1 MQHMAGVK
9 GARALAKAKPPIR
22 PEWSDCNNSDPSEQK
37 LSESELAAR
46 KVQRH
51 SKHLDEAKTDLYFKA
66 TADKLDERRRLL
78 GRLEDKMRTELDEGR
93 VRAEETMRKQAQLNK
108 LYENIEID
116 LQRNVTKARELE
128 ELELGLRDR
137 EAQVAQLQLQALE
150 WQNQSELNKKVEVQ
164 LNQRQAELE
173 FKEKEVSLLGERLAM
188 QELHLKTVQRQLD
201 QLEREIDG
209 ERVRMGRLHTD
220 ETRAWRAQQQ
230 IEALE
235 LERARDQFQMEQ
247 QISTERLQQAELQIR
262 KAETQLASDQA
273 AITGQL
279 SALQNKTMALQQREF
294 ELNLLHEDILG
305 RESRLL
311 GIRDDW
317 QRAQDEQAKAW
328 ATTQAEFKAREWRLQ
343 IFAADAEAQVE
354 ITAKKQHK
362 LDAKL
367 LEMERALGAG
377 VIL

>member
-1 MQHMAGVK
+1 
-9 GARALAKAKPPIR
+9 
-22 PEWSDCNNSDPSEQK
+22 
-37 LSESELAAR
+37 
-46 KVQRH
+46 
-51 SKHLDEAKTDLYFKA
+51 
-66 TADKLDERRRLL
+66 
-78 GRLEDKMRTELDEGR
+78 MRTELDEGR